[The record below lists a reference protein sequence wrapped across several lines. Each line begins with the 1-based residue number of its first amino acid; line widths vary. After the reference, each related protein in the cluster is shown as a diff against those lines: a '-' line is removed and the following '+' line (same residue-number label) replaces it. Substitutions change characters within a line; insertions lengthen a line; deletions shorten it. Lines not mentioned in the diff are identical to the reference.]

1 MACRGISQIT
11 AFAPKAAIIPAFD
24 QLRSLSRNGLLP
36 IISKKSGTSLSAL
49 TEQLYSWYSSGVLK
63 FSTSPIK
70 MVFVKRRKPLTETA
84 LEKITATMDAKNT
97 FRLENATKLIDLISS
112 DLPIDQGVRDYLGI

>member
-1 MACRGISQIT
+1 
-11 AFAPKAAIIPAFD
+11 
-24 QLRSLSRNGLLP
+24 
-36 IISKKSGTSLSAL
+36 
-49 TEQLYSWYSSGVLK
+49 
-63 FSTSPIK
+63 